1 METIFRKR
9 EKALISLAYYI
20 SKLLGKST
28 IDKKSSGETR
38 GRQGSSSRNY
48 DVLGREIMMPDEV
61 RKMDNKKCLVF
72 IRGFDPVLDNKFMP
86 PSHKMFAQ
94 TADGGGSP
102 YKYNAQAE
110 SGTDGQ
116 AFTILNSNSLK
127 YYESLKEKGEEVYI
141 DTLSYE
147 DLQWFGQENTPKS
160 FMDYATGGQEMEE
173 NSNKDTGNIRQTEK
187 DGTIS
192 ARILNLP
199 FTKEQKNEAALA
211 IEAKVP
217 KEVILSYFYPETP
230 ASVMAEYRKKYGQG

>member
-1 METIFRKR
+1 METIFCKR

-38 GRQGSSSRNY
+38 SRQGSSSRNY

-72 IRGFDPVLDNKFMP
+72 IRGFDPVMDNKFIP
-86 PSHKMFAQ
+86 SSHKMFAQ

-102 YKYNAQAE
+102 YQHNVQLEKDTE
-110 SGTDGQ
+110 GQ

-127 YYESLKEKGEEVYI
+127 YYENLKEKGGEVYI

-147 DLQWFGQENTPKS
+147 DLRWLGQENTGKS
-160 FMDYATGGQEMEE
+160 FMDSAASG
-173 NSNKDTGNIRQTEK
+173 QTEA
-187 DGTIS
+187 DDSVSG
-192 ARILNLP
+192 RILHMP

-211 IEAKVP
+211 MAAKVP
-217 KEVILSYFYPETP
+217 KDIILSYFYPETP